1 MNQHVRETP
10 AAARATR
17 QLSDRMWWRFT
28 RIHGWTN
35 GYSTELLNRVLAIGS
50 RAKNTATAVSETFRC
65 EMTPEQI
72 AQLAGTVRRDSHSL
86 LPVRLDPSV
95 CDDLVAFCLSLK
107 CEPFPP
113 PTSGPQEIVL
123 DLTRPAAP
131 MNFFGLP
138 QGIHRHAA
146 VAALMSD
153 PVLAAMARDYLGCE
167 PILDTCLIWA
177 SPAFGAGPSSEVTQW
192 FHYDTLNPRFIKFFV
207 YLTDVDSDTGPH
219 CVVPSTHRPDLAGWR
234 LRLGPA
240 RISDEQIDAAYPGMT
255 RELLGPR
262 GTVIAEDTRAFH
274 KGKQPTRGCRFVLEL
289 CFVNVVVGSEVPEPE
304 RLRRAFTTPAGQ
316 PEGLRE

>member
-1 MNQHVRETP
+1 M
-10 AAARATR
+10 AA
-17 QLSDRMWWRFT
+17 SD
-28 RIHGWTN
+28 
-35 GYSTELLNRVLAIGS
+35 
-50 RAKNTATAVSETFRC
+50 TFRC
-65 EMTPEQI
+65 EMPPDQI
-72 AQLAGTVRRDSHSL
+72 AQLAGAVRRDSHSL
-86 LPVRLDPSV
+86 LPIRLDPSV
-95 CDDLVAFCLSLK
+95 CDDVVAFCLSLK
-107 CEPFPP
+107 SEPFPR

-123 DLTRPAAP
+123 DLTGPVAP

-138 QGIHRHAA
+138 QGIHRHPA

-153 PVLAAMARDYLGCE
+153 PVLVAMARDYLGCE

-177 SPAFGAGPSSEVTQW
+177 SPAFGDGPSSEVTQW

-219 CVVPSTHRPDLAGWR
+219 CVVPSTHRPDLAGWK

-240 RISDEQIDAAYPGMT
+240 RISDEQIDTAYPGMT

-274 KGKQPTRGCRFVLEL
+274 KGKQPRRGCRFVLEL
-289 CFVNVVVGSEVPEPE
+289 CFVNVAVGLEVPEPQ
-304 RLRRAFTTPAGQ
+304 RLRHEFTTPAGQ
-316 PEGLRE
+316 P